1 MHRAAPST
9 SAPRHSTSPHRPSTR
24 SQVLAADTRALRLP
38 HLHASALPLPHAN
51 DGNSQ
56 RRARS
61 LARPPTSRIA
71 VIRYST
77 SCQRN
82 RSTASTQVSVAPH
95 ATRFPSRV
103 PRELLHDTRVYT
115 LVAALLVPHHYAS
128 LCIAMHHY
136 ASLRI
141 TTHRSRAGNSPALHG
156 TPTFHRTS
164 NFAFSRPPLAS
175 VLLPPSPQRTVSN
188 RQCRLSIID
197 RTNVTECP
205 SSSPARTSVPAYRR
219 VPTSHRCVGRLP
231 RVHAHLHVPAPVA
244 HIHAPAAPVHALTA
258 HRHASTAHRH
268 ASTAHRRA
276 LTTHTV
282 ARRPHTLARRSHP
295 SRANRTP
302 PRADRTPIAH
312 RSHPS
317 RASRT
322 PPRTE
327 RTPSCAI
334 RTRSCASRTPPRADC
349 TRPRAE
355 RTRPRAHRVP
365 SRAAHT
371 RRALTVHRRAP
382 IAPVRANLPSPFVS
396 TSAHNCASH
405 QSSGD
410 TATHLAR
417 DIQHA
422 ARSRTHS
429 RCSPSPPRSLRPRP
443 SVAPARRSRLATPLQ
458 HGQPVPSC
466 HVAPCHCALSSRVLA
481 FSGGEMIPI

>member
-1 MHRAAPST
+1 
-9 SAPRHSTSPHRPSTR
+9 
-24 SQVLAADTRALRLP
+24 
-38 HLHASALPLPHAN
+38 
-51 DGNSQ
+51 
-56 RRARS
+56 
-61 LARPPTSRIA
+61 
-71 VIRYST
+71 
-77 SCQRN
+77 
-82 RSTASTQVSVAPH
+82 
-95 ATRFPSRV
+95 
-103 PRELLHDTRVYT
+103 
-115 LVAALLVPHHYAS
+115 VPHHYAS
-128 LCIAMHHY
+128 RRITTHRY

-141 TTHRSRAGNSPALHG
+141 STHRYASLTCWQLS
-156 TPTFHRTS
+156 RTS
-164 NFAFSRPPLAS
+164 RNSDVPQDLELRVQSTTARQRFAATIAAARRFQPSESTLDHRPHQRHRVS
-175 VLLPPSPQRTVSN
+175 VVITRAHIST
-188 RQCRLSIID
+188 
-197 RTNVTECP
+197 
-205 SSSPARTSVPAYRR
+205 R
-219 VPTSHRCVGRLP
+219 VPTRANLTPLCRSSPTRTRA
-231 RVHAHLHVPAPVA
+231 HAHLHVPAPVA

-258 HRHASTAHRH
+258 HRHASTAHR
-268 ASTAHRRA
+268 RA
-276 LTTHTV
+276 LTAHTV
-282 ARRPHTLARRSHP
+282 ARRPHTL
-295 SRANRTP
+295 
-302 PRADRTPIAH
+302 AH

-322 PPRTE
+322 PPRTD

-334 RTRSCASRTPPRADC
+334 RTRSGASRTPPRADC

-371 RRALTVHRRAP
+371 RRALTVHRLAP
-382 IAPVRANLPSPFVS
+382 IAPVRTNLPSPFVS

-422 ARSRTHS
+422 ARSRTRS

-466 HVAPCHCALSSRVLA
+466 HVAPCHCALSFRVLA